1 MKFPSSKE
9 LLEMEKRKLQRV
21 TRNRPLTPDEVAKD
35 QEVRRKVQEEF
46 PPAPRAIEP
55 ITQSIAD
62 SLKQAICASDRS
74 VYQIA
79 KQSGISQIV
88 IARFLSGER
97 DIRMATADKL
107 AQLLNLRLTT
117 GH

>member
-1 MKFPSSKE
+1 
-9 LLEMEKRKLQRV
+9 MEKRKLQRV
-21 TRNRPLTPDEVAKD
+21 TRNRSLTSEEIAKD
-35 QEVRRKVQEEF
+35 QDIRRKVQEEF
-46 PPAPRAIEP
+46 PPAPGKSDVV
-55 ITQSIAD
+55 TQSIAD
-62 SLKQAICASDRS
+62 SLKQAISASGRS

-79 KQSGISQIV
+79 KESGISQIV

-107 AQLLNLRLTT
+107 ARVLNLQLTV